1 MPTSHRLAA
10 AALIGTSGTLVMLA
24 MLWPHWHQD
33 WPFLIAA
40 TLGASLA
47 GWCLADCFGKGRSLG
62 LVLVGAVVATL
73 LGAALAG
80 LGLGLIFGAGLEGM
94 VIGPAAV
101 GQALLTQP
109 HVLITWGLCMA
120 TSHLAL
126 SALQNSHLIPS

>member
-1 MPTSHRLAA
+1 MPAFHRLAA

-24 MLWPHWHQD
+24 MLWPRWHQD

-40 TLGASLA
+40 TLGASLS
-47 GWCLADCFGKGRSLG
+47 GWCLADCFGKGRGLG
-62 LVLVGAVVATL
+62 LFLVGAVVATL

-94 VIGPAAV
+94 MIGPAAV
-101 GQALLTQP
+101 GQALITQP

-120 TSHLAL
+120 ASQLVL
-126 SALQNSHLIPS
+126 SALQSRHLMPS